1 MQWVKEKTLYNLQS
15 FPQTVRNFLG
25 NAVTFGI
32 TWKFVYILFLMQ
44 SRILDRPLTSHVGTS
59 AVFILNHIS
68 GMRDFKAQNNID
80 TTIMEGQIQVSMV
93 SKIMHHNHKVLHI
106 ADGCNGLELMVLYSG
121 FIFCFPSNRSR
132 KLWYIIFGVLI
143 LDSLNIFRCAA
154 LGYVKEYYHPYFNI
168 SHHFIFKAIVYTVI
182 VILWIQFTKKTAMNG
197 ASL

>member
-1 MQWVKEKTLYNLQS
+1 MEGLEEKIVNYYQQI
-15 FPQTVRNFLG
+15 PKPVRYFLSMAI
-25 NAVTFGI
+25 AVAVA
-32 TWKFVYILFLMQ
+32 WKLFYLIFLLNT
-44 SRILDRPLTSHVGTS
+44 RILDGPLTNHVGVS
-59 AVFILNHIS
+59 SVSVLNKLS
-68 GMRDFKAQNNID
+68 GMDDFSTHINVD